1 MSPASVVICLH
12 RPAVVL
18 DQSRVMSKRARV
30 LAVVVAIALAGY
42 LVFRHLSEFPP
53 ETTPEGAYMRI
64 ALSIANDDVVAC
76 FPYLDEE
83 AQHAAFSIHDYA
95 AKAAA
100 RIEASYPEEA
110 KSRALPAYRALAD
123 ARDGPGV
130 WALLARRHGWSGR
143 LRRDLSGAE
152 AVEIA
157 DERATITTARGT
169 RYSFRR
175 RPNGIWGLTLF
186 TAELSAEAERLA
198 RDWEQIDAAAA
209 DYQRE
214 SPN

>member
-1 MSPASVVICLH
+1 
-12 RPAVVL
+12 
-18 DQSRVMSKRARV
+18 MSKRARV
-30 LAVVVAIALAGY
+30 FAVVIVVALAA
-42 LVFRHLSEFPP
+42 VFAVRHLSQFPP
-53 ETTPEGAYMRI
+53 DTTPEGAYMRI
-64 ALSIANDDVVAC
+64 AVSVAKDDTAAS
-76 FPYLDEE
+76 FAYLDED

-95 AKAAA
+95 ARAVA
-100 RIEASYPEEA
+100 RIESTYPEDA
-110 KSRALPAYRALAD
+110 KRRALPAYRELAD
-123 ARDGPGV
+123 TGGGPAV
-130 WALLARRHGWSGR
+130 WALLARRRGWIGR

-152 AVEIA
+152 TIEIA

-198 RDWEQIDAAAA
+198 RDWEQIDKAAA
-209 DYQRE
+209 DYERE